1 MGSQCGI
8 KNQKN
13 MEYKVEA
20 IRLFLKSYLRIIMS
34 LAAAGV
40 FFFVVQH
47 LILVVITASSRVI
60 ITAEIDHADVFQI
73 YFSNSFSQPSFQ
85 EKDSFKSDPVPVNA
99 KTDALIRLH
108 NASVR
113 TVRLDPGNTPG
124 TVKIFKMKVLG
135 HFAKPREMGPEELMR
150 FFQPGKDDVQLSLE
164 HDYLK
169 VVSRQE
175 DPSLLGAGPLVDIN
189 PWLPNGMAVV
199 FTLLVFALLYRFDY
213 ASFPAFHDVLQKKP
227 SIGSNIDALD
237 GLRGLAAVIIVA
249 DHTYGMVVGIG
260 AIGVWLFMTLSGF
273 LIARPFVL
281 QPERALSLPF
291 WEKFFIR
298 RVKRIVPLY
307 YAYITVVFLI
317 PGEFNDAFR
326 HFFFLQ
332 GNGVLWV
339 INQEMVFYLLT
350 PFIMLANCLLFR
362 GKIWPIV
369 VNLTLLMFLS
379 YYLVSPSV
387 FAMYGMNHQALRLYV
402 GIFLAGIIFSYL
414 YYGVYEPS
422 EFARK
427 GKERHGRILSWLG
440 LVILIGFMLGT
451 TGRMWGVSMV
461 WGIAYDQ
468 WFGIAAGLFIF
479 CIVASR
485 NTALDKL
492 LALLPFRAIGLVS
505 FSIYILHPLV
515 MQIVRKGINLYYG
528 LSLNDLP
535 LFICTLTATYIASCI
550 TYVYIER
557 PFTRS

>member
-1 MGSQCGI
+1 M
-8 KNQKN
+8 
-13 MEYKVEA
+13 EA
-20 IRLFLKSYLRIIMS
+20 IRLFLKSYLRIILS

-40 FFFVVQH
+40 FLFVVHH
-47 LILVVITASSRVI
+47 LILAVITASSRVI
-60 ITAEIDHADVFQI
+60 ITAELDHPDTFQL
-73 YFSNSFSQPSFQ
+73 YYSNSDRHPFFS
-85 EKDSFKSDPVPVNA
+85 EKDSFKSDPVQANVKA
-99 KTDALIRLH
+99 DALIRLH

-113 TVRLDPGNTPG
+113 NVRLDPGNSPG
-124 TVKIFKMKVLG
+124 TVKIFKVTVLSR
-135 HFAKPREMGPEELMR
+135 FAKPRDMGPEELMR
-150 FFQPGKDDVQLSLE
+150 FFRPGKDDVQVFLE
-164 HDYLK
+164 KGYLK
-169 VVSRQE
+169 VVSRLE
-175 DPSLLGAGPLVDIN
+175 DPSLLGAGPLVEVN
-189 PWLPNGMAVV
+189 PWLPKGMAVIFSV
-199 FTLLVFALLYRFDY
+199 LVFALLYRFDF
-213 ASFPAFHDVLQKKP
+213 ASFPSFHDVLQKKP

-281 QPERALSLPF
+281 QPQRALSLPF

-298 RVKRIVPLY
+298 RFKRIVPLY

-317 PGEFNDAFR
+317 PGEFDNAFR
-326 HFFFLQ
+326 HYFFLQ

-350 PFIMLANCLLFR
+350 PFFMLANCLLFR
-362 GKIWPIV
+362 GKVWPII

-379 YYLVSPSV
+379 YYFVGPSV

-402 GIFLAGIIFSYL
+402 GIFLAGMIFSYL

-440 LVILIGFMLGT
+440 LAILMGFMLGT

-468 WFGIAAGLFIF
+468 WFGIASGLFIF
-479 CIVASR
+479 CIVAAR
-485 NTALDKL
+485 NTQLDKM
-492 LALLPFRAIGLVS
+492 LAFLPLRAIGLVS

-515 MQIVRKGINLYYG
+515 MQVVRKGINLYFG

-535 LFICTLTATYIASCI
+535 LFVCTLFATYIASCI

>member
-1 MGSQCGI
+1 MAKIQQR
-8 KNQKN
+8 K
-13 MEYKVEA
+13 EYKQVEA
-20 IRLFLKSYLRIIMS
+20 IRLFLRSYLRIILS
-34 LAAAGV
+34 LAMAGV

-47 LILVVITASSRVI
+47 LILAVITASSRVI
-60 ITAEIDHADVFQI
+60 ISAEIDHPDVFQV
-73 YFSNSFSQPSFQ
+73 YYSNSESHPSFQ
-85 EKDSFKSDPVPVNA
+85 EKDSFKSEPVPANA
-99 KTDALIRLH
+99 KAEALIRLH

-113 TVRLDPGNTPG
+113 TVRLDPGNSPG
-124 TVKIFKMKVLG
+124 TVKIFKVTVLS
-135 HFAKPREMGPEELMR
+135 HFAKPREMSPEELMR
-150 FFQPGKDDVQLSLE
+150 FLRPGKEDVQLSLE
-164 HDYLK
+164 QDYLK
-169 VVSRQE
+169 IVSQEE
-175 DPSLLGAGPLVDIN
+175 DPYLLGAGPLAAIN
-189 PWLPNGMAVV
+189 PWLPYTMAVL
-199 FTLLVFALLYRFDY
+199 FTVLVFALIYRFDF
-213 ASFPAFHDVLQKKP
+213 AAFPAFHDVLQKKP

-249 DHTYGMVVGIG
+249 DHTYGLVVGIG

-291 WEKFFIR
+291 WENFFIR

-326 HFFFLQ
+326 HYFFLQ

-362 GKIWPIV
+362 GRVWPIM

-379 YYLVSPSV
+379 YYFVGPNT
-387 FAMYGMNHQALRLYV
+387 FAMYGMNHQPLRLYV

-422 EFARK
+422 EFARN
-427 GKERHGRILSWLG
+427 GREHHSRFLSWLG
-440 LVILIGFMLGT
+440 LAILIGFMLGT

-479 CIVASR
+479 CIVAVR
-485 NTALDKL
+485 NTPLDKL
-492 LALLPFRAIGLVS
+492 LALLPLRAIGLVS
-505 FSIYILHPLV
+505 FSMYILHPLV
-515 MQIVRKGINLYYG
+515 MQVIRKGINLYFG
-528 LSLNDLP
+528 VLLNDLL
-535 LFICTLTATYIASCI
+535 LFVCTLTATYIASCI

>member
-1 MGSQCGI
+1 M
-8 KNQKN
+8 
-13 MEYKVEA
+13 V
-20 IRLFLKSYLRIIMS
+20 LKSRLRLILS

-47 LILVVITASSRVI
+47 LLLTVITASSRVI
-60 ITAEIDHADVFQI
+60 INAELDHPDTFQV
-73 YFSNSFSQPSFQ
+73 YSSNSDRHPSFREQ
-85 EKDSFKSDPVPVNA
+85 DSYKSEPVPA
-99 KTDALIRLH
+99 KTRTEALLRLH

-113 TVRLDPGNTPG
+113 QVRLDPGNSPG
-124 TVKIFKMKVLG
+124 TVKIFKITVLS
-135 HFAKPREMGPEELMR
+135 HFAKPREMGPAELQQ
-150 FFQPGKDDVQLSLE
+150 FFRPGREDVQLSLE
-164 HDYLK
+164 GDYLK
-169 VVSRQE
+169 IVSQQE
-175 DPSLLGAGPLVDIN
+175 DPALFGAGSLVQIN
-189 PWLPNGMAVV
+189 PLLPRAMAVV
-199 FTLLVFALLYRFDY
+199 FTLLVFTLLYRFDFAAY
-213 ASFPAFHDVLQKKP
+213 PAFHDVLQKKP
-227 SIGSNIDALD
+227 TIGANIDALD

-281 QPERALSLPF
+281 QPQRALSLSF
-291 WEKFFIR
+291 WENFFIR

-317 PGEFNDAFR
+317 PGEFDDAFR

-350 PFIMLANCLLFR
+350 PFIMLVNCLLFR
-362 GKIWPIV
+362 GRVWPIV
-369 VNLTLLMFLS
+369 LNLTLLMFLS
-379 YYLVSPSV
+379 YYLISPSV
-387 FAMYGMNHQALRLYV
+387 FAMYGMNHQPLRLYV
-402 GIFLAGIIFSYL
+402 GIFMAGIIFAYL

-422 EFARK
+422 AFARN
-427 GKERHGRILSWLG
+427 GQERHRRILSWLG
-440 LVILIGFMLGT
+440 LAILVGFLLGT

-468 WFGIAAGLFIF
+468 WFGIAAGIFIF
-479 CIVASR
+479 CIVAAQ
-485 NTALDKL
+485 NTPLNKL

-515 MQIVRKGINLYYG
+515 MQVIRKGIDLYFG

-535 LFICTLTATYIASCI
+535 LFVCTLTATYLAACI
-550 TYVYIER
+550 TYTYIER

>member
-1 MGSQCGI
+1 
-8 KNQKN
+8 
-13 MEYKVEA
+13 MEHKQVEA
-20 IRLFLKSYLRIIMS
+20 IRLFLRSYLRIIIS
-34 LAAAGV
+34 LAVAGV

-60 ITAEIDHADVFQI
+60 ISAEIDHADAFQL
-73 YFSNSFSQPSFQ
+73 YYSNSSGQPSFKEQ
-85 EKDSFKSDPVPVNA
+85 DSYKSDPVPANA

-113 TVRLDPGNTPG
+113 NVRLDPGNSPG
-124 TVKIFKMKVLG
+124 TVKIFKVTVLG

-150 FFQPGKDDVQLSLE
+150 FFRPGREDVQLSLE
-164 HDYLK
+164 KDYLK
-169 VVSRQE
+169 VVSGQE
-175 DPSLLGAGPLVDIN
+175 DPSLLGAGPLVEIN
-189 PWLPNGMAVV
+189 PWLPRAMTVI
-199 FTLLVFALLYRFDY
+199 FTVLVFALVYRFDF
-213 ASFPAFHDVLQKKP
+213 ASFPAFHDVLGKKP

-281 QPERALSLPF
+281 QPQRALSLSF
-291 WEKFFIR
+291 WENFFIR

-317 PGEFNDAFR
+317 PGQFDDAFR
-326 HFFFLQ
+326 HYFFLQ

-350 PFIMLANCLLFR
+350 PFIMLINCLLFR
-362 GKIWPIV
+362 GKVWPIMI
-369 VNLTLLMFLS
+369 NLTLLMFLS
-379 YYLVSPSV
+379 YYLVGPTV

-422 EFARK
+422 EFARN

-440 LVILIGFMLGT
+440 LAILLGFLLGT

-468 WFGIAAGLFIF
+468 WFGIAAGIFIF

-485 NTALDKL
+485 DTPLNRL
-492 LALLPFRAIGLVS
+492 LAFLPLRAIGLVS

-515 MQIVRKGINLYYG
+515 MQVVRKGINLYYG

-535 LFICTLTATYIASCI
+535 LFICTLAATYIASCI